1 MMAVSE
7 HNLSCFCGQ
16 PLETIASSVSVHCP
30 RCGLTNSLARLAD
43 SGLRACV
50 APAPAGQLDA
60 QPQRHVLE
68 PIHRAVREL
77 QA

>member
-50 APAPAGQLDA
+50 APAPAGQ
-60 QPQRHVLE
+60 RHFLE